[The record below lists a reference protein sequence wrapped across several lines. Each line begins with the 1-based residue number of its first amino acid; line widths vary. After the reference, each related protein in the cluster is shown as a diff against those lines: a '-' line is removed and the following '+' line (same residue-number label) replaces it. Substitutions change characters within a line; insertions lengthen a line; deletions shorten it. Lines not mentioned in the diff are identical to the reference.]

1 MNEEQAWSQ
10 AEALMT
16 WIGVLL
22 IWCIV
27 FFGIC
32 LEGMTL
38 WRHERKEKARKRG
51 LEG

>member
-1 MNEEQAWSQ
+1 MNEEQAWSH
-10 AEALMT
+10 AEQLMV
-16 WIGVLL
+16 GFVVLL

-32 LEGMTL
+32 LEGLTL
-38 WRHERKEKARKRG
+38 WRHERKEKARKGG